1 MRKEMK
7 LSTKAIQIAL
17 LVCIALLMCVIS
29 FSLLAE
35 EGVAQAEE
43 VKKTTFEKYIQDDYM
58 QNMTFSSNK
67 ITIFANDPIVDFI
80 PIEMF
85 KTPGQSI
92 YVGEDYGYYI
102 FTFEGGE
109 YNSGW
114 NAQLNMRSIVLG
126 FEIEYEA
133 EGTLANTNNARYTI
147 RPVFQREYIT
157 LIPNGG
163 YNASIGDYSYGG
175 AEESKEIST
184 FLNNTFQGPS
194 ILCAPADGV
203 GVGEGLVAPMPQ
215 RKGSSYV
222 FEDVNVFYL
231 ENIAVNATI
240 ENEQDLN
247 ASDSGYAVD
256 NDNGAFMIG
265 PGFEFEGVVH
275 NYSEDDSAGWAA
287 FTADAALHKLVAG
300 GATKSVVLAAIN
312 SAWDVLDYI
321 TGSAGYRGG
330 DSFESVSSGSHYGLQ
345 DMPNTKSGQVEAC
358 GGLYKA
364 ASVASQAVSEQ
375 ALWVGNGGKFTAV
388 FEVGGSTGM
397 EPGWR
402 TVVRHNLGVKVTSLL
417 TDLESVSASSEVY
430 TNVFN
435 DFRNK
440 PLSEGIA
447 AEAYIMPESG
457 RIKGIDKF
465 SFTPEYSGF
474 YELTV
479 GGASGI
485 NTQVTSNGEQTVCT
499 PAADGRYY
507 MSAGEEY
514 IITLTNT
521 TSSLKRP
528 TIKIDLMT
536 LEADFGD
543 AYSFMLPA
551 GGMFYAKVDFANPF
565 TRLAVQGTGMKLTAV
580 LEDFG
585 VGLKTLSCTEY
596 DIKSDNVGV
605 ICITNTSA
613 SSQNGTVS
621 FSDVVQ
627 IAAGGTSS
635 VDVGSGVT
643 RYVRFVP
650 EAESYMFSYD
660 SSSTTVAMSF
670 YAADG
675 GGVIESSVDDYI
687 LVTGLDIGSSY
698 WIGLT
703 HNETSAVTVAVT
715 GEVQSGTLKWAVN
728 GEVING
734 NTYAVYEGQEYNIGL
749 LINGEIVP
757 VDVRK
762 EENTGELAECV
773 ILDAAQ
779 IGKVMISGYYYGT
792 PATFKLEYTI
802 ENQLIVGDSQYD
814 LELSLN
820 LNIFNPVQYVIAN
833 NSLEITD
840 TWSDETT
847 VTVYV
852 RVDNPLIEQFDY
864 KVTYKTGLFINREI
878 TDTVSVGE
886 LSDENI
892 ITFVFQCADLIT
904 YNPLIEI
911 TEIVYD
917 GYEYAFSSSATD
929 SSFTISY
936 AKGTG
941 TSLDPYI
948 INSNQHYATFM
959 LGAISDASNQMVTYW
974 KLAKDLDISSFNG
987 GIPSKFY
994 GVFDGDGYTLS
1005 GLTLE
1010 ISAESFTSDQNYG
1023 WFEENYGTVKNVK
1036 FSDVTI
1042 TGGVC
1047 HNGGWVNVGVVA
1059 GTNHSGAVIRNV
1071 ELENVNI
1078 SIDRSLSRIGGIA
1091 GLNEGEISDC
1101 TAGHVLFGDPQVTL
1115 FSNGDLGIICGENR
1129 NLISGCQ
1136 VFFVTINYY
1145 PSVNDRSVGGIAG
1158 YCSAG
1163 KISDCTVWFCT
1174 INVTGTD
1181 ANICP
1186 KIGSVAGH
1194 VTNKNMLVN
1203 NTAYCNVNVSKLSD
1217 AQKVNCC
1224 TDGSRQYGLEG

>member
-1 MRKEMK
+1 MREETKS
-7 LSTKAIQIAL
+7 STKAIQIAL
-17 LVCIALLMCVIS
+17 LVCIALLMCVIP
-29 FSLLAE
+29 FSLLALD
-35 EGVAQAEE
+35 GVAQAEE
-43 VKKTTFEKYIQDDYM
+43 AEKTTFEKYIQNDYM
-58 QNMTFSSNK
+58 KNMTFSSNK
-67 ITIFANDPIVDFI
+67 ITIFSNDPIVDFI
-80 PIEMF
+80 PIELF

-109 YNSGW
+109 YSYGW

-126 FEIEYEA
+126 FAIHYIA
-133 EGTLANTNNARYTI
+133 DGTSANANAATYTI

-175 AEESKEIST
+175 AEESKEISA

-203 GVGEGLVAPMPQ
+203 SVGEGLVAPMPQ
-215 RKGSSYV
+215 RKGASYV

-247 ASDSGYAVD
+247 ASDSGYSVE

-275 NYSEDDSAGWAA
+275 NYNGDDGAGWAA
-287 FTADAALHKLVAG
+287 YTADAALHKLVAG
-300 GATKSVVLAAIN
+300 GAARSVVLSAIN

-321 TGSAGYRGG
+321 TGSAGYQGG
-330 DSFESVSSGSHYGLQ
+330 DSFASVSSGSHYGLQ
-345 DMPNTKSGQVEAC
+345 DMPNTKSGQIEAC

-364 ASVASQAVSEQ
+364 ASVTSQTVSEQ

-388 FEVGGSTGM
+388 FEVGGSTGT

-402 TVVRHNLGVKVTSLL
+402 TVVRHNLGVTVTSLL
-417 TDLESVSASSEVY
+417 TDLESVSASSDVY

-440 PLSEGIA
+440 PLSEGVA

-465 SFTPEYSGF
+465 SFAPEYSGF

-479 GGASGI
+479 GDAAGI
-485 NTQVTSNGEQTVCT
+485 NTQVTYNGEQTACA

-543 AYSFMLPA
+543 AYSFTLSA
-551 GGMFYAKVDFANPF
+551 GGTFYAKVDFANPF
-565 TRLAVQGTGMKLTAV
+565 TRLAVQGIGMKLTAV

-596 DIKSDNVGV
+596 DIKSDHVGV
-605 ICITNTSA
+605 IRITNTSA
-613 SSQNGTVS
+613 SSQNGTIS
-621 FSDVVQ
+621 FSDVMQ

-650 EAESYMFSYD
+650 DAESYMFSYD
-660 SSSTTVAMSF
+660 SPSTTVAMTF

-703 HNETSAVTVAVT
+703 HNETSAVAVAVT
-715 GEVQSGTLKWAVN
+715 GEAQSGTLKWAVN

-734 NTYAVYEGQEYNIGL
+734 NTYVVYEGQEYEIGL

-757 VDVRK
+757 ADVRK

-773 ILDAAQ
+773 KLDTAQ
-779 IGKVMISGYYYGT
+779 TGKVMISGYYHAT
-792 PATFKLEYTI
+792 PATFKLEYTM

-820 LNIFNPVQYVIAN
+820 LNILNPVQYVIAN

-852 RVDNPLIEQFDY
+852 RADDPRIERFDY
-864 KVTYKTGLFINREI
+864 RVTYRTGLFIDREI
-878 TDTVSVGE
+878 TGTVSVE
-886 LSDENI
+886 NLSDDNI
-892 ITFVFQCADLIT
+892 VTFVFQCADLIT
-904 YNPLIEI
+904 YDPLIEI
-911 TEIVYD
+911 TGIVYD

-929 SSFTISY
+929 SSFSIAY
-936 AKGTG
+936 AKGSG
-941 TSLDPYI
+941 TSSDPFI
-948 INSNQHYATFM
+948 INSGQHYATFI
-959 LGAISDASNQMVTYW
+959 LGAVAAASSQTLTYW
-974 KLAKDLDISSFNG
+974 KLANDLDISSFG
-987 GIPSKFY
+987 GVIPSEFY
-994 GVFDGDGYTLS
+994 GVFDGDGHTLS
-1005 GLTLE
+1005 GLTIE
-1010 ISAESFTSDQNYG
+1010 IPAESFTSDKSYG
-1023 WFEENYGTVKNVK
+1023 WFEENYGTIKNVT

-1042 TGGVC
+1042 SAPVWHQGAWVFVGTVAGINRPGGVID
-1047 HNGGWVNVGVVA
+1047 NVDLI
-1059 GTNHSGAVIRNV
+1059 GADININRNMA
-1071 ELENVNI
+1071 
-1078 SIDRSLSRIGGIA
+1078 RIGGIA
-1091 GLNEGEISDC
+1091 GVNFSVIKNCGVGDFDS
-1101 TAGHVLFGDPQVTL
+1101 VVNMFG
-1115 FSNGDLGIICGENR
+1115 NGDMGAICGES
-1129 NLISGCQ
+1129 SG
-1136 VFFVTINYY
+1136 TIENCVSVAQMDHY
-1145 PSVNDRSVGGIAG
+1145 PSVANRSVGGIVG
-1158 YCSAG
+1158 YAPSG
-1163 KISDCTVWFCT
+1163 SITDCTM
-1174 INVTGTD
+1174 ILAQIMVTGSD

-1186 KIGSVAGH
+1186 NIGAVAGH
-1194 VTNKNMLVN
+1194 VTSATVISGSVPLIII
-1203 NTAYCNVNVSKLSD
+1203 TLDALTE

-1224 TDGSRQYGLEG
+1224 TDLSRLYGYME